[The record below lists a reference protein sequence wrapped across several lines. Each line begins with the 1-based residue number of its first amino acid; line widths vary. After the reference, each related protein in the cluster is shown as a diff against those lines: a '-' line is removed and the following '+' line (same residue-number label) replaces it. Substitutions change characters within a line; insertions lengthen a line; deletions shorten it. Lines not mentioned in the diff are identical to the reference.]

1 MEETDKICRVCFR
14 EIHGMDMPDEQEMCT
29 ICNEVP
35 VMPGKV
41 FCSICFREMNGEKVD
56 DLETPSEDDE
66 DEPIHSGAET
76 VSTMDEIVP
85 DLTDS
90 DIPEPELRE
99 IDKDLSLLNEVKL
112 PQGHYQRSKG
122 YGIDHSAPPM
132 ISKFRGPH
140 NSKSSHHG
148 EQNQN

>member
-1 MEETDKICRVCFR
+1 MREEKGSGEVLVKCPKCELNYMEETDKICRVCFR

-99 IDKDLSLLNEVKL
+99 IDKDLSLEELEEKEDADEDGL
-112 PQGHYQRSKG
+112 
-122 YGIDHSAPPM
+122 DDD
-132 ISKFRGPH
+132 
-140 NSKSSHHG
+140 
-148 EQNQN
+148 E